1 MFKIMRSLRTLSFV
15 CFAMA
20 FGVPVSAQTIKTV
33 AGGTPNNG
41 PLPALSVAFRPRTVA
56 LTPSGGYYIATGSQ
70 VLRVDNNGQLS
81 AYAGTGIGVTGGPRG
96 DGGAATAADFCDV
109 NGIALDS
116 SGNLFIADDCDYVIR
131 RVDASTGIISTVAG
145 NGTWGY
151 SGDGA
156 PATAAKLAGPA
167 GVAVDGAG
175 NLFIADE
182 FNRRVRRV
190 DAATQV
196 ITTVAGT
203 GTRGFSGDGGPAT
216 SAELDEPQNITVDS
230 AGNLFIADVGRS
242 RIRRVDA
249 ATQVITTVAGSGG
262 GGGSFG
268 GDGGL
273 ATSAFLDEPVQVAV
287 DGAGNLFIADELNN
301 RVRRV
306 DAATQV
312 ITTVAGNGTFG
323 FSGDGGPATSAELD
337 GPTGVAVDSAGN
349 LFIADNFNLRIR
361 RVDAGTQVINTV
373 AGNGT
378 FDFSGDG
385 GPATSAQLNAPTGV
399 AVDNT
404 GNLFIADMR
413 NARIRRVDAATQG
426 ITTVAGTGT
435 VAYSQDG
442 APATSAEL
450 YAPYDSAVDPAG
462 NLFIADGFPVGTAGD
477 NRIRRVDAATQIM
490 TTAAG
495 KPGANDCSKC
505 ITFSGDGGAA
515 TSAQLYEPLGVAL
528 DGAGNLFIADTY
540 NERIRRVDAATQV
553 INTVAGNGGFSS
565 GGDGGPATSAALS
578 APWHVVVDG
587 AGNLFIADG
596 RNNRVRRVDAATQV
610 ITTVAGNG
618 TEGFSGD
625 GGPATSAE
633 LAGPNG
639 VAIDAA
645 GNLFIA
651 DTDNNRIRRVDA
663 ATQVIST
670 VAGAGGYGFSG
681 DGGLATS
688 AELAVPTRVAVDSA
702 GNLFIADAGNNRIR
716 EVVMNSQ
723 GPQSQTITFAAM
735 ANRTFAPG
743 DAFTVSATASS
754 GLPVTLTVGP
764 TDTCTISGMTVQIT
778 GAGSCTVTAHQDG
791 NSSFNA
797 AADVSHTFS
806 IAKAPATI
814 NWGNLTT
821 TYNGQPQ
828 SALVSTTP
836 SGLAVSV
843 TYNGALATPSS
854 AGSYTVAAAVNDANY
869 QATAS
874 GTLTIRPAPLTVT
887 ASSMTK
893 ILNAAMP
900 AFAATYSGFV
910 NGENASAL
918 NGTLNCT
925 TTAPAASAVGSYPI
939 TCRGQSSANYAISY
953 APGTLRLLYAPAGQ
967 ACDGAA
973 GHTMLPPINAN
984 GTNVWNQ
991 GRTVPAKFR
1000 VCDANG
1006 VSIGTPG
1013 LVAGFYLIGTASGTS
1028 STSMNDATPS
1038 TQFRWDAAD
1047 QQWIFPI
1054 RTSGLAGGNTYACQ
1068 ILLNDG
1074 TAIVFQFGLR

>member
-1 MFKIMRSLRTLSFV
+1 MRSLRTLSFV

-41 PLPALSVAFRPRTVA
+41 LLPALSVAFRPRTVA

-182 FNRRVRRV
+182 FNR
-190 DAATQV
+190 
-196 ITTVAGT
+196 
-203 GTRGFSGDGGPAT
+203 
-216 SAELDEPQNITVDS
+216 
-230 AGNLFIADVGRS
+230 
-242 RIRRVDA
+242 
-249 ATQVITTVAGSGG
+249 
-262 GGGSFG
+262 
-268 GDGGL
+268 
-273 ATSAFLDEPVQVAV
+273 
-287 DGAGNLFIADELNN
+287 

-688 AELAVPTRVAVDSA
+688 AELAVRSEERRV
-702 GNLFIADAGNNRIR
+702 G
-716 EVVMNSQ
+716 
-723 GPQSQTITFAAM
+723 
-735 ANRTFAPG
+735 
-743 DAFTVSATASS
+743 
-754 GLPVTLTVGP
+754 
-764 TDTCTISGMTVQIT
+764 
-778 GAGSCTVTAHQDG
+778 
-791 NSSFNA
+791 
-797 AADVSHTFS
+797 
-806 IAKAPATI
+806 
-814 NWGNLTT
+814 
-821 TYNGQPQ
+821 
-828 SALVSTTP
+828 
-836 SGLAVSV
+836 
-843 TYNGALATPSS
+843 
-854 AGSYTVAAAVNDANY
+854 
-869 QATAS
+869 
-874 GTLTIRPAPLTVT
+874 
-887 ASSMTK
+887 
-893 ILNAAMP
+893 
-900 AFAATYSGFV
+900 
-910 NGENASAL
+910 
-918 NGTLNCT
+918 
-925 TTAPAASAVGSYPI
+925 
-939 TCRGQSSANYAISY
+939 
-953 APGTLRLLYAPAGQ
+953 
-967 ACDGAA
+967 
-973 GHTMLPPINAN
+973 
-984 GTNVWNQ
+984 
-991 GRTVPAKFR
+991 
-1000 VCDANG
+1000 
-1006 VSIGTPG
+1006 
-1013 LVAGFYLIGTASGTS
+1013 
-1028 STSMNDATPS
+1028 
-1038 TQFRWDAAD
+1038 
-1047 QQWIFPI
+1047 
-1054 RTSGLAGGNTYACQ
+1054 
-1068 ILLNDG
+1068 
-1074 TAIVFQFGLR
+1074 

>member
-349 LFIADNFNLRIR
+349 LFIADN
-361 RVDAGTQVINTV
+361 
-373 AGNGT
+373 
-378 FDFSGDG
+378 
-385 GPATSAQLNAPTGV
+385 LNS
-399 AVDNT
+399 
-404 GNLFIADMR
+404 
-413 NARIRRVDAATQG
+413 RIRRVDAATG
-426 ITTVAGTGT
+426 IITTVAGTG
-435 VAYSQDG
+435 
-442 APATSAEL
+442 
-450 YAPYDSAVDPAG
+450 
-462 NLFIADGFPVGTAGD
+462 
-477 NRIRRVDAATQIM
+477 
-490 TTAAG
+490 
-495 KPGANDCSKC
+495 
-505 ITFSGDGGAA
+505 
-515 TSAQLYEPLGVAL
+515 
-528 DGAGNLFIADTY
+528 
-540 NERIRRVDAATQV
+540 
-553 INTVAGNGGFSS
+553 
-565 GGDGGPATSAALS
+565 
-578 APWHVVVDG
+578 
-587 AGNLFIADG
+587 
-596 RNNRVRRVDAATQV
+596 
-610 ITTVAGNG
+610 
-618 TEGFSGD
+618 
-625 GGPATSAE
+625 
-633 LAGPNG
+633 
-639 VAIDAA
+639 
-645 GNLFIA
+645 
-651 DTDNNRIRRVDA
+651 
-663 ATQVIST
+663 
-670 VAGAGGYGFSG
+670 
-681 DGGLATS
+681 
-688 AELAVPTRVAVDSA
+688 
-702 GNLFIADAGNNRIR
+702 
-716 EVVMNSQ
+716 
-723 GPQSQTITFAAM
+723 
-735 ANRTFAPG
+735 
-743 DAFTVSATASS
+743 
-754 GLPVTLTVGP
+754 
-764 TDTCTISGMTVQIT
+764 
-778 GAGSCTVTAHQDG
+778 
-791 NSSFNA
+791 
-797 AADVSHTFS
+797 
-806 IAKAPATI
+806 
-814 NWGNLTT
+814 
-821 TYNGQPQ
+821 
-828 SALVSTTP
+828 
-836 SGLAVSV
+836 
-843 TYNGALATPSS
+843 
-854 AGSYTVAAAVNDANY
+854 
-869 QATAS
+869 
-874 GTLTIRPAPLTVT
+874 
-887 ASSMTK
+887 
-893 ILNAAMP
+893 
-900 AFAATYSGFV
+900 
-910 NGENASAL
+910 
-918 NGTLNCT
+918 
-925 TTAPAASAVGSYPI
+925 
-939 TCRGQSSANYAISY
+939 
-953 APGTLRLLYAPAGQ
+953 
-967 ACDGAA
+967 
-973 GHTMLPPINAN
+973 
-984 GTNVWNQ
+984 
-991 GRTVPAKFR
+991 
-1000 VCDANG
+1000 
-1006 VSIGTPG
+1006 
-1013 LVAGFYLIGTASGTS
+1013 
-1028 STSMNDATPS
+1028 
-1038 TQFRWDAAD
+1038 
-1047 QQWIFPI
+1047 
-1054 RTSGLAGGNTYACQ
+1054 
-1068 ILLNDG
+1068 
-1074 TAIVFQFGLR
+1074 